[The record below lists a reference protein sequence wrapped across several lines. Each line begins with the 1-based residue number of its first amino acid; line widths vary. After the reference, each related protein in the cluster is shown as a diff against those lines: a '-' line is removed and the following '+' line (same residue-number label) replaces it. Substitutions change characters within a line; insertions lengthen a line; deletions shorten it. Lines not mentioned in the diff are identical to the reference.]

1 MIKNYELFT
10 DNPIHKSLLN
20 DGVAEVADDFS
31 DEKLKLLRYELQTFV
46 CEGQYEKGMIRILES
61 YLRNLDKVKQ
71 PAVWVSG
78 FFGSGKSHFV
88 KMLRYLWSDYQ
99 FKSDKATARGLAK
112 LPEEVKALFVEL
124 SNAAKRTGG
133 LFAAS
138 GTLGAGAGDS
148 VRLALLG
155 IIYKSLGLP
164 DNYAIS
170 RLMLRLKSQGIYDDV
185 KKYVESNNKNFISE
199 LRHMYVSNVLSEA
212 ILKADPSFASDVK
225 DAKILIK
232 NQYPQKNDISNDEMI
247 DAIHEAIAGDSK
259 QFPCSLI
266 VLDEIQQYIG
276 EDASRTNTVQE
287 IVEACSSHYEGKLLF
302 VATGQSA
309 LSGTPQLQK
318 LRDRFTVK
326 VELSDSDVETVIRT
340 IVLAKKQDKVQ
351 ILREMFEKH
360 SGEISR
366 HLADTRIGPRNEDKD
381 DFVPDYP
388 LLPVRLRFWERALRA
403 ADMEGSSAQLRSQ
416 LRVILEATKQTAEK
430 PIGNVV
436 PSDFIFDQKASDMI
450 NSAFLHNE
458 VYHLIKEQDDGTD
471 EGKLRSRLCKL
482 IFLINK
488 LPRERGADEG
498 IRATA
503 ETLADLLIED
513 LNEGSTELRKN
524 VPGLL
529 ANMIKSNH
537 IMQVDSEYR
546 IQTKESAA
554 WNDEYQRQY
563 SKIINDPAAIAT
575 VRTDALHEECIGSL
589 KGVKIIHGASKQAR
603 KIELHF
609 GPQPPE
615 STGKEDIPVWIRD
628 GWSDDEKSVLS
639 DARAAGTSDPTIFV
653 FLPRKSAE
661 DIKKTLAS
669 LKASQATLDSRSV
682 QNTTEGR
689 EAQQAMNTRHKQA
702 EVNLGSII
710 SDIMTHAKVF
720 LAGGT
725 EIQALILAEKIKE
738 AAEKSLLR
746 LYPKFELADDA
757 NWAKVVERARKG
769 AADALEVVDYQGD
782 AENNP
787 VCAEILKSIGTDKKG
802 TEIRKQFSAN
812 PYGWPRDAVDGA
824 LLVLLLNGHITAT
837 LNGRSL
843 KAQEVDQ
850 KNITITE
857 FRCETV
863 TIPASQRIAV
873 RKLLQEVDIKV
884 KAGEEVSAISTLL
897 EKIKSLVDSASG
909 EAPMPVK
916 PNIAYIKALEDTTG
930 NAKLLAVYEQQDRLQ
945 EDIEKWT
952 KDSKA
957 IQKRLPRWKILKE
970 LLKHADGLEIT
981 DEIESEIKAIQ
992 ENRSLLA
999 DPDPVP
1005 GLCEKLTNAL
1015 RKELVEAYGKCKNTF
1030 DEQMALLTSSEIWKQ
1045 LKADQQKSILAAHG
1059 LKSLTDID
1067 VGTEEKLLQSL
1078 STRSISD
1085 WKTLND
1091 ALQSRFQAAL
1101 TEAAKF
1107 LEPKAHRITLP
1118 KATIKTEDQAD
1129 AWLAQAK
1136 KQIIENLKDGPVIL

>member
-10 DNPIHKSLLN
+10 DNPIHKFLLN

-31 DEKLKLLRYELQTFV
+31 DEKLKLLRYELKTFV

-112 LPEEVKALFVEL
+112 LPDEIKALFVEF
-124 SNAAKRTGG
+124 SNAAKRSGG
-133 LFAAS
+133 FFAAS

-170 RLMLRLKSQGIYDDV
+170 RLILRFKSQDIYDDV
-185 KKYVESNNKNFISE
+185 KTYVEGKDKNFISE
-199 LRHMYVSNVLSEA
+199 LRHMYVSNILSEA

-232 NQYPQKNDISNDEMI
+232 NQYPQKNDISKDEMI

-276 EDASRTNTVQE
+276 EDTSRTNAVQE
-287 IVEACSSHYEGKLLF
+287 VVEACSSHFEGKLLF

-340 IVLAKKQDKVQ
+340 MVLAKKQDKVQ
-351 ILREMFEKH
+351 LLREMFEKH

-366 HLADTRIGPRNEDKD
+366 HLADTRIGPRNEDKE

-403 ADMEGSSAQLRSQ
+403 ADMEGSSSQLRSQ
-416 LRVILEATKQTAEK
+416 LRIILEATKQIAEK

-436 PSDFIFDQKASDMI
+436 PADFIFDQKASDMLS
-450 NSAFLHNE
+450 SAFLHNE
-458 VYHLIKEQDDGTD
+458 VSHLIKEQDDGTE
-471 EGKLRSRLCKL
+471 EGRTRSRLCKL

-488 LPRERGADEG
+488 LPRERGSDEG

-524 VPGLL
+524 IPGLL
-529 ANMIKSNH
+529 ASLLKSNH

-546 IQTKESAA
+546 IQTRESAA
-554 WNDEYQRQY
+554 WNDEYQKHY
-563 SKIINDPAAIAT
+563 SKIVNDPGTIAT
-575 VRTDALHEECIGSL
+575 LRTDALHEECLGNL
-589 KGVKIIHGASKQAR
+589 KGVKIIHGTSKQAR

-628 GWSDDEKSVLS
+628 GWSDDEKSILS
-639 DARAAGTSDPTIFV
+639 DARAAGTSDATIFV
-653 FLPRKSAE
+653 FLPRKGAE
-661 DIKKTLAS
+661 DLKKTLAS
-669 LKASQATLDSRSV
+669 LKASQTTLDSRGV
-682 QNTTEGR
+682 QIPGPGL
-689 EAQQAMNTRHKQA
+689 EARKAIETRNKQA
-702 EVNLGSII
+702 KINLGNII
-710 SDIMTHAKVF
+710 SDVMTHAKVF

-725 EIQALILAEKIKE
+725 EVQALILAEKIKE

-746 LYPKFELADDA
+746 LYPKFELADDSK
-757 NWAKVVERARKG
+757 WAKVVERARKG
-769 AADALEVVDYQGD
+769 AADALEIVDYQGD

-787 VCAEILKSIGTDKKG
+787 VCSEILKSIGTGKKG

-824 LLVLLLNGHITAT
+824 LLVLLLNGHVTAT
-837 LNGRSL
+837 LNNRSL
-843 KAQEVDQ
+843 KAKEVDQ

-873 RKLLQEVDIKV
+873 RKLLQEMDIPV
-884 KAGEEVSAISTLL
+884 KPSEEVSAISSLL
-897 EKIKSLVDSASG
+897 EKIKTLVDLASG
-909 EAPMPVK
+909 DTPLPVK

-930 NAKLLAVYEQQDRLQ
+930 NAQLLAVYEQQDRLQ

-957 IQKRLPRWKILKE
+957 IQKRLPRWNGLKE
-970 LLKHADGLEIT
+970 LLNHAAGLAIT
-981 DEIESEIKAIQ
+981 NDIETEIKAIE

-999 DPDPVP
+999 EPDPVP
-1005 GLCEKLTNAL
+1005 GLCEKLTDEL
-1015 RKELVEAYGKCKNTF
+1015 RKELVQAYDKCKKTF
-1030 DEQMALLTSSEIWKQ
+1030 NEQMTFLKGSETWKQ
-1045 LKADQQKSILAAHG
+1045 LTKDQQKSILGNHG
-1059 LKSLTDID
+1059 LKSMADID
-1067 VGTEEKLLQSL
+1067 VGTEEKLLESL
-1078 STRSISD
+1078 IARSIGD
-1085 WKTLND
+1085 WITLND
-1091 ALQSRFQAAL
+1091 ALQSRFQKAL
-1101 TEAAKF
+1101 TEAAQL

>member
-1 MIKNYELFT
+1 MIKNYELFI

-31 DEKLKLLRYELQTFV
+31 DEKLELLRYELQTFV
-46 CEGQYEKGMIRILES
+46 CEGQYEKGMIRTLES

-112 LPEEVKALFVEL
+112 LPEEVKALLVEL
-124 SNAAKRTGG
+124 SNAAKRSGG

-170 RLMLRLKSQGIYDDV
+170 RLILRLKSQGIYDDV
-185 KKYVESNNKNFISE
+185 KDYVESKDKNFTSE

-212 ILKADPSFASDVK
+212 ILKADPSFSSDIK
-225 DAKILIK
+225 EAKILIK
-232 NQYPQKNDISNDEMI
+232 NQYPQKNDISKDEMI
-247 DAIHEAIAGDSK
+247 DAIREAIAGDSK
-259 QFPCSLI
+259 QFPCSLV

-276 EDASRTNTVQE
+276 EDASRTNAVQE
-287 IVEACSSHYEGKLLF
+287 VVEACSSHFEGKLLF

-340 IVLAKKQDKVQ
+340 IVLAKKQDKVPL
-351 ILREMFEKH
+351 IREMFEKH

-366 HLADTRIGPRNEDKD
+366 HLADTRIGPRNEDKE

-416 LRVILEATKQTAEK
+416 LRVILEATKQIAEK

-436 PSDFIFDQKASDMI
+436 SSDFIFDQKASDMI

-458 VYHLIKEQDDGTD
+458 VHHLIKEQDDGTE
-471 EGKLRSRLCKL
+471 EGSLRSSLCKL

-488 LPRERGADEG
+488 LPRERGSDEG
-498 IRATA
+498 VRATA
-503 ETLADLLIED
+503 GTLADLLVED
-513 LNEGSTELRKN
+513 LNKGSTELRKN

-529 ANMIKSNH
+529 SSLLRSNH

-546 IQTKESAA
+546 IQTRESAA
-554 WNDEYQRQY
+554 WNDEYQRHY
-563 SKIINDPAAIAT
+563 SKIVNDPSTIAAL
-575 VRTDALHEECIGSL
+575 RTDALHEECLGNL
-589 KGVKIIHGASKQAR
+589 KGVKIIHGACKQAR

-628 GWSDDEKSVLS
+628 GWSDDEKSILS
-639 DARAAGTSDPTIFV
+639 DARVAGTSDPTIFV

-661 DIKKTLAS
+661 DLKKSLAS
-669 LKASQATLDSRSV
+669 LKASQATLDYKSV
-682 QNTTEGR
+682 QNTPEGQ
-689 EAQQAMNTRHKQA
+689 EAQQAMETRNKQA
-702 EVNLGSII
+702 KIKLGTII
-710 SDIMTHAKVF
+710 GDVMTHAKVF

-725 EIQALILAEKIKE
+725 EVQALILAEKIKD

-746 LYPKFELADDA
+746 LYPKFELADDP

-787 VCAEILKSIGTDKKG
+787 VCAEILKSIGTGKKG
-802 TEIRKQFSAN
+802 TEIRKMFSAN
-812 PYGWPRDAVDGA
+812 LYGWPRDAVDGA
-824 LLVLLLNGHITAT
+824 LLVLLLNGHVTAS

-863 TIPASQRIAV
+863 TIPASKRIAV
-873 RKLLQEVDIKV
+873 RKLLQEMEIKV
-884 KAGEEVSAISTLL
+884 KAGEEVSAISLLL
-897 EKIKSLVDSASG
+897 ENIQSLVDSVSG
-909 EAPMPVK
+909 DTPLPAK
-916 PNIAYIKALEDTTG
+916 PNIAYVKALEDTTG
-930 NAKLLAVYEQQDRLQ
+930 NAQLLAVYEQKDRLL

-957 IQKRLPRWKILKE
+957 IQKRLPRWKSLKE
-970 LLKHADGLEIT
+970 LSDYAAGLAIT
-981 DEIESEIKAIQ
+981 DEIETETKAIE

-999 DPDPVP
+999 EPDPVP
-1005 GLCEKLTNAL
+1005 GLCEKLTSTL
-1015 RKELVEAYGKCKNTF
+1015 RKELVQAYDKCKKTS
-1030 DEQMALLTSSEIWKQ
+1030 DEQMALLKGSEIWKQ
-1045 LKADQQKSILAAHG
+1045 LTKDQQKSILATHS
-1059 LKSLTDID
+1059 LKSLADID
-1067 VGTEEKLLQSL
+1067 VGTEEKLLESL
-1078 STRSISD
+1078 SARSIGD
-1085 WKTLND
+1085 WITLND
-1091 ALQSRFQAAL
+1091 ALQSRFQAAM
-1101 TEAAKF
+1101 TEAAKL
-1107 LEPKAHRITLP
+1107 LEPRAHRITLP

-1129 AWLAQAK
+1129 AWLAEAK